1 MVILNLLSRVI
12 ILLNLLF
19 ILFSLLNP
27 NIEAR
32 QVPDSPPFSLKSG
45 ESRFEQARI
54 EPETM
59 NNELRTCLSSL
70 RGGNPTKQS
79 VSQRPSFA
87 Y

>member
-1 MVILNLLSRVI
+1 MIILNLLNSRI

-27 NIEAR
+27 NIEAK
-32 QVPDSPPFSLKSG
+32 QVPDSPPFNLKSG
-45 ESRFEQARI
+45 ESRFEQART

-79 VSQRPSFA
+79 LLIIP
-87 Y
+87 